1 MNNNFENENNGL
13 QNPPPQ
19 NPQNEPQP
27 TIDFP
32 IVQNSGDGF
41 DGYSDYDP
49 SLEMRQRQQGPF
61 TREQLK
67 HNLRSS
73 GFDESSVNHFDDT
86 VVGNYHIQN
95 QPTQTGGQLPTP
107 PVPPQFQPQQQPQQ
121 QPTATPL
128 VEQQAGALNP
138 GVAAPQQQRAP
149 GKRGLVPPKNQG
161 QRPSGQPPMQRPGQ
175 VPPQRPPMGSGAP
188 TQLNQQNPANVSK
201 TTNPLQTP
209 GQRPQPTPQPT
220 PQQKSPMQ
228 PVQQPASPIGAAE
241 EASSPDISDMFAS
254 AQPPQTPSVEVSA
267 QTEVK
272 DVAQQAE
279 PEIYGHEGEGGPT
292 LTEQIQKVKTVP
304 LRGFGDMD
312 EEDKKPKA
320 TKGTVS
326 RKGVSSKEV
335 DKQNEKQ
342 GLLEK
347 QLDKESTRSRN
358 TLDRDDE
365 DEIEWVETKKGK
377 RKNKKDKAKK
387 AKIKGFD
394 DDDFDVKRSSR
405 GAKSAVVMLSVVCL
419 LLLGA
424 IVVLYLDF
432 ARTVNEK
439 DLEISNAYL
448 QTSPDTTAPGEAY
461 PTEPYATVSDMI
473 ATSHDVNSLTEFM
486 QRYNP
491 DSIVYTDTDLRELVY
506 VPVDPNLPK
515 SEWDYSY
522 LTAEDPDNMSRAYI
536 DPTTGFTGIMGI
548 DVSEYQGDIE
558 WDKVAENGVEYAI
571 IKVGARG
578 YETGDLID
586 DPKFEENVEGAIDA
600 GIHVGVYFFSTA
612 TTVEESIEE
621 AKYTIEKLG
630 DYDIK
635 YPVVIDIEELSARKP
650 EMTIAERT
658 DNVIAFC
665 EEVKAAGYIP
675 MIYSGQQFFIRY
687 LDLSRLLDYD
697 LWFAQYFVNR
707 PFFPYRHTM
716 WQYTAS
722 GVIPGITENTVDLNI
737 GFFDYSTIVTGP

>member
-1 MNNNFENENNGL
+1 MSNNFENENMGF
-13 QNPPPQ
+13 QNPAPQ

-27 TIDFP
+27 TADFP

-95 QPTQTGGQLPTP
+95 QPNQGVGQP
-107 PVPPQFQPQQQPQQ
+107 PSPPATPQFQPQQAPQQPQQ
-121 QPTATPL
+121 PTPF
-128 VEQQAGALNP
+128 VEQQQAGALNP
-138 GVAAPQQQRAP
+138 GAPSPSQTGAP
-149 GKRGLVPPKNQG
+149 GKRSLVPPKNQG
-161 QRPSGQPPMQRPGQ
+161 QRPSGQPPMQNRQGQ
-175 VPPQRPPMGSGAP
+175 VPPQRPPMGSGA
-188 TQLNQQNPANVSK
+188 QNPQNPQNFANVSK
-201 TTNPLQTP
+201 TSNPLQAP
-209 GQRPQPTPQPT
+209 GQRPQPTPQQA
-220 PQQKSPMQ
+220 PQPPQK
-228 PVQQPASPIGAAE
+228 PASPIDAPE
-241 EASSPDISDMFAS
+241 QASSPDISDMFAS
-254 AQPPQTPSVEVSA
+254 AQPTPQQTPSVEKSA
-267 QTEVK
+267 EPN
-272 DVAQQAE
+272 DVAQKAE

-312 EEDKKPKA
+312 EDDKKPKA

-347 QLDKESTRSRN
+347 QLDKENTRSRN

-365 DEIEWVETKKGK
+365 DESEWVETKKGK
-377 RKNKKDKAKK
+377 RKKKKDKANK
-387 AKIKGFD
+387 AKIKGFDD

-405 GAKSAVVMLSVVCL
+405 GAKSAVVMLSVVCI

-424 IVVLYLDF
+424 IVALYLDF

-439 DLEISNAYL
+439 DLEINNAYL
-448 QTSPDTTAPGEAY
+448 QTSPDTTNPGEAY
-461 PTEPYATVSDMI
+461 PTEPYATVADMI

-491 DSIVYTDTDLRELVY
+491 DNIVYTDTDLNELVY

-522 LTAEDPDNMSRAYI
+522 LSAEDPDNMSRVYT
-536 DPTTGFTGIMGI
+536 DPATGFTGIMGI

-558 WDKVAENGVEYAI
+558 WDKVAQNGVEYAI

-586 DPKFEENVEGAIDA
+586 DPKFEENVEGALAA

-612 TTVEESIEE
+612 TTIEESIEE
-621 AKYTIEKLG
+621 AKYTLEKLG

-722 GVIPGITENTVDLNI
+722 GVLPGITENTVDLNI
-737 GFFDYSTIVTGP
+737 GFFDYSAIVTGP